1 MELFISNAAYRVT
14 YSLTIAFAQD
24 SIAET
29 FTAWTWFFTDFCSLS
44 EGREGEEQL
53 D

>member
-1 MELFISNAAYRVT
+1 MELLISNAAYKVT
-14 YSLTIAFAQD
+14 CLLMVAFAQD

-29 FTAWTWFFTDFCSLS
+29 FTAWTGFRTNFCPLA
-44 EGREGEEQL
+44 EERGEEQL